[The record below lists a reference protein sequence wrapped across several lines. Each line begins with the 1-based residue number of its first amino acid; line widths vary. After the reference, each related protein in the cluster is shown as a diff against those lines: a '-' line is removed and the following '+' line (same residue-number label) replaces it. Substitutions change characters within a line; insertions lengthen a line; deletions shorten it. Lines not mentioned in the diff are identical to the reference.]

1 MAKLGV
7 PVEGA
12 RRASLRGT
20 YYTRTWRGLIIAQSQ
35 DRPSRRRMSRRR
47 REAIEQLEGSIWAIR
62 YMDGTLV
69 AQAIDATRHSLI
81 LWRDLLTATM
91 AGTLLAMRTTDGR
104 LIVPE
109 RYRRLVERAL
119 DTLDL
124 VTTGMLVRGP
134 DRWHI
139 MGTGQAGQ
147 VLTSRGPGAVPEW
160 R

>member
-1 MAKLGV
+1 MAKLGL

-12 RRASLRGT
+12 RRASLRGA

-47 REAIEQLEGSIWAIR
+47 REAIDQLEGSIWAIR
-62 YMDGTLV
+62 YTDGSLV
-69 AQAIDATRHSLI
+69 SQAMEATRHSLI
-81 LWRDLLTATM
+81 LWRDLLTATI
-91 AGTLLAMRTTDGR
+91 AGTLLAIRTTDGR

-119 DTLDL
+119 DTLDPIQA
-124 VTTGMLVRGP
+124 GMLVR
-134 DRWHI
+134 DANRWRI
-139 MGTGQAGQ
+139 LPLGLAGQ
-147 VLTSRGPGAVPEW
+147 VLTSRGPGATPEW